1 MIFRF
6 LRLFLLR
13 FLPRRMFAFL
23 TLIEFALMAR
33 KVYKSATIAK
43 PPVKPR
49 TVLKP
54 VDGNDF
60 DDEQAGA
67 EPVIIEGTS
76 RPA

>member
-23 TLIEFALMAR
+23 TLIEVALMAR
-33 KVYKSATIAK
+33 KVYKSATSETAPARPK
-43 PPVKPR
+43 
-49 TVLKP
+49 TVLNP

-60 DDEQAGA
+60 DDVVDAD
-67 EPVIIEGTS
+67 PVVIEGTS
-76 RPA
+76 RRI